1 MNFGFVLFNMMALAV
16 LVTAQE
22 TASST
27 AASTAAISCYVC
39 NELENSDC
47 GQGTPE
53 ALSKYKQTCSNG
65 EQWCRKTTQNGTMIR
80 IIILLH
86 EI

>member
-16 LVTAQE
+16 LVSAQE
-22 TASST
+22 TAPE

-47 GQGTPE
+47 GQGTAE

-65 EQWCRKTTQNGTMIR
+65 EQWCRKTTQNG
-80 IIILLH
+80 IIITSIIFVYHL
-86 EI
+86 